1 MSWESEA
8 EWVEVSVEMEEEQ
21 KHLNGVGGRAR
32 IFGLRVGF
40 GFENLDGGNGREEVN
55 TIAAKLGVLFSVTQV
70 GTTLCGD
77 RAYQLI
83 TCQVCKL
90 YLPTPYRLRL

>member
-1 MSWESEA
+1 MEVAEA
-8 EWVEVSVEMEEEQ
+8 Q
-21 KHLNGVGGRAR
+21 KHLNGVGGRACTSG
-32 IFGLRVGF
+32 FRVGF

-83 TCQVCKL
+83 TACQVLKL
-90 YLPTPYRLRL
+90 LSSNTTGCGYKL